1 MSTSAQQKAQRR
13 LSNLLRQYIL
23 SKSFDSLASFASS
36 TLNDHRNSSN
46 AENNNGSNNKA
57 SNTLKT
63 NESQKG
69 EHNDTEN
76 ERNQK
81 VTNGLEQEF
90 YETFVQLEN
99 GKISAAQLLDKANQ
113 MIHDPNNK
121 DFERVRNFIFQSL
134 PYLKE
139 MDESNQQLSPDAH
152 YDEQLESDNIRRAY
166 RLIGLSYYKSNQFD
180 RALPWFRKAARRSR
194 SINDWFNLCTTAAQA
209 NQLELAM
216 HAFEQLEV
224 LHKAARF
231 QLVPSFWNQLYWF
244 TVSLLNGEHY
254 SAALEQLNRLKLA
267 YKRARFTDVEYL
279 KEVGLPSFEDFLS
292 LVVTIF
298 QRLDMNHKAI
308 QFLRQMQDAVDNSG
322 KNVIQQMLQKLQ
334 QP

>member
-1 MSTSAQQKAQRR
+1 M
-13 LSNLLRQYIL
+13 
-23 SKSFDSLASFASS
+23 
-36 TLNDHRNSSN
+36 
-46 AENNNGSNNKA
+46 
-57 SNTLKT
+57 

-69 EHNDTEN
+69 EHNDTED

-113 MIHDPNNK
+113 TIHDPNNK
-121 DFERVRNFIFQSL
+121 DFERVRNFIFQLL

-152 YDEQLESDNIRRAY
+152 YDEQLESDSIRRAY